1 MALVIT
7 GPTASG
13 KSALAYELAN
23 WFPVEVINLDSAQ
36 VYQGLDIGT
45 AKPTLTIQNQ
55 VPHHLLDIR
64 EPTQPYT
71 AFDFCRDARLA
82 IEAITRRGR
91 VPLLVGGT
99 MLYLKAL
106 REGIAAMPPADSRIR
121 DKILA
126 EATKVG
132 WSAVHDRLQTVDPI
146 AAARIK
152 PTDRQRLQRALE
164 VHELTGETIT
174 QLHAKGQKGM
184 ANQLVEVAIV
194 PEERSE
200 LHQKIAERFDDMLDR
215 GFVDE
220 VNSLRSRFELDAALP
235 AMKAVG
241 YRQVWQYLEGE
252 LDAAAMR
259 EKGIVATRQL
269 AKRQFTWLRSFA
281 SVRSLLGPS
290 VDQLL
295 KIEEVANILNNA

>member
-1 MALVIT
+1 L
-7 GPTASG
+7 
-13 KSALAYELAN
+13 
-23 WFPVEVINLDSAQ
+23 
-36 VYQGLDIGT
+36 
-45 AKPTLTIQNQ
+45 
-55 VPHHLLDIR
+55 
-64 EPTQPYT
+64 
-71 AFDFCRDARLA
+71 
-82 IEAITRRGR
+82 
-91 VPLLVGGT
+91 
-99 MLYLKAL
+99 
-106 REGIAAMPPADSRIR
+106 
-121 DKILA
+121 
-126 EATKVG
+126 
-132 WSAVHDRLQTVDPI
+132 
-146 AAARIK
+146 
-152 PTDRQRLQRALE
+152 
-164 VHELTGETIT
+164 
-174 QLHAKGQKGM
+174 

-259 EKGIVATRQL
+259 EKGIIATRQL

-281 SVRSLLGPS
+281 SVRSLSGPS

-295 KIEEVANILNNA
+295 KIEEVANILNRA

>member
-1 MALVIT
+1 
-7 GPTASG
+7 
-13 KSALAYELAN
+13 
-23 WFPVEVINLDSAQ
+23 
-36 VYQGLDIGT
+36 
-45 AKPTLTIQNQ
+45 
-55 VPHHLLDIR
+55 
-64 EPTQPYT
+64 
-71 AFDFCRDARLA
+71 
-82 IEAITRRGR
+82 
-91 VPLLVGGT
+91 

-252 LDAAAMR
+252 LDAATMR
-259 EKGIVATRQL
+259 EKGIIATRQL

-281 SVRSLLGPS
+281 SVRSLSGPS

-295 KIEEVANILNNA
+295 KIEEVANILNRA

>member
-1 MALVIT
+1 
-7 GPTASG
+7 
-13 KSALAYELAN
+13 
-23 WFPVEVINLDSAQ
+23 
-36 VYQGLDIGT
+36 
-45 AKPTLTIQNQ
+45 
-55 VPHHLLDIR
+55 
-64 EPTQPYT
+64 
-71 AFDFCRDARLA
+71 
-82 IEAITRRGR
+82 
-91 VPLLVGGT
+91 
-99 MLYLKAL
+99 
-106 REGIAAMPPADSRIR
+106 
-121 DKILA
+121 
-126 EATKVG
+126 
-132 WSAVHDRLQTVDPI
+132 
-146 AAARIK
+146 
-152 PTDRQRLQRALE
+152 
-164 VHELTGETIT
+164 
-174 QLHAKGQKGM
+174 M

-259 EKGIVATRQL
+259 EKGIIATRQL

-281 SVRSLLGPS
+281 SVRSLSGPS

-295 KIEEVANILNNA
+295 KIEEVANILNRA